1 MHSSYAMM
9 ASKVTPPLDE
19 EEEKVDG
26 VEQAGGVTVL
36 VRGRFSRSW
45 ASLHQTDTT
54 LMAPMMEK

>member
-19 EEEKVDG
+19 EEAKVDG

-36 VRGRFSRSW
+36 VRGRFSRS
-45 ASLHQTDTT
+45 
-54 LMAPMMEK
+54 